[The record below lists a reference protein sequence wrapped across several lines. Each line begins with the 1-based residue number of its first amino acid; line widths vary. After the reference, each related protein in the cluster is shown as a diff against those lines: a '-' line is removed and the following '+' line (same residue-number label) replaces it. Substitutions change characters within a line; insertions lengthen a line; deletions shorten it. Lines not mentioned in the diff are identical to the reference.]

1 MAITYTIDETFNG
14 KRTTQMPDPDNEGKT
29 IDVESTVNDIMVTF
43 KSDDPAIEQ
52 TRTVNV
58 CYDSE
63 GKYDHTETV
72 ARIEQ
77 VKLGFERKV
86 SVGAIKAG

>member
-14 KRTTQMPDPDNEGKT
+14 KRTTQMPDPDNDGETKNVVS
-29 IDVESTVNDIMVTF
+29 DVKDIKVTF
-43 KSDDPAIEQ
+43 KSDDPALEQ

-58 CYDSE
+58 CFDSN
-63 GKYDHTETV
+63 GDYDHAETV

-77 VKLGFERKV
+77 VKLGFARKV
-86 SVGAIKAG
+86 SVNAIVAS

>member
-14 KRTTQMPDPDNEGKT
+14 KRTTQMPDPDNAGKT
-29 IDVESTVNDIMVTF
+29 KSVENTVADIQVTF

-52 TRTVNV
+52 TRLVNV
-58 CYDSE
+58 CFDSE
-63 GKYDHTETV
+63 GNYDHTETV

-86 SVGAIKAG
+86 SVGAIKVG

>member
-1 MAITYTIDETFNG
+1 MAITYTIDETFSG
-14 KRTTQMPDPDNEGKT
+14 KRTTKMPDPDNEGKT

-43 KSDDPAIEQ
+43 KSDDPAIDQ
-52 TRTVNV
+52 SRSVNV

-77 VKLGFERKV
+77 VKLGFARKV
-86 SVGAIKAG
+86 SVNAIVAS